1 MDDTWKK
8 KKLLLKKKKIQEHP
22 RIELGTVSLEGKH
35 DSTTSM
41 LQVVTWYKQVTEE
54 EFLSISYE

>member
-1 MDDTWKK
+1 
-8 KKLLLKKKKIQEHP
+8 
-22 RIELGTVSLEGKH
+22 
-35 DSTTSM
+35 M